1 MSRKHTDQKMEALIA
16 ESDAWK
22 QRLEVSCKAV
32 KMESESRGDFPG
44 DELGVCKV
52 KKGDEFSEV

>member
-1 MSRKHTDQKMEALIA
+1 M
-16 ESDAWK
+16 
-22 QRLEVSCKAV
+22 SCKAV

-52 KKGDEFSEV
+52 KKELSLVKCEWKLESLVEETI